1 MIIQSVKWKCP
12 WYIPQNNFTQ
22 YSKMRRS
29 RRNALAL
36 GEKEDGSPEPEAQSA
51 VEEVF
56 GVVPSADSVVL
67 DNVESGSERSLAHLT
82 NEQITG
88 NIKCLEAKRS
98 CGRVLNN
105 GSCKNISARRLT
117 ICENEWMN
125 ERMNKWTSERV
136 NQWTN
141 NERMNEQTDG
151 RTDGQTKKRMKRHA
165 AFESLSGGQYTE
177 YWGFFAQLHKLRSL
191 RRSFLHFHLH
201 FHTEYCYQLRSI
213 DETRL
218 YTYLYE
224 QAIHALFWHKIL
236 PCISSL
242 SSI

>member
-1 MIIQSVKWKCP
+1 M
-12 WYIPQNNFTQ
+12 
-22 YSKMRRS
+22 
-29 RRNALAL
+29 AL
-36 GEKEDGSPEPEAQSA
+36 GKKEDGSPEPEAQSA

-117 ICENEWMN
+117 ICENECLN

-136 NQWTN
+136 NQ
-141 NERMNEQTDG
+141 
-151 RTDGQTKKRMKRHA
+151 
-165 AFESLSGGQYTE
+165 
-177 YWGFFAQLHKLRSL
+177 
-191 RRSFLHFHLH
+191 
-201 FHTEYCYQLRSI
+201 
-213 DETRL
+213 
-218 YTYLYE
+218 
-224 QAIHALFWHKIL
+224 
-236 PCISSL
+236 
-242 SSI
+242 